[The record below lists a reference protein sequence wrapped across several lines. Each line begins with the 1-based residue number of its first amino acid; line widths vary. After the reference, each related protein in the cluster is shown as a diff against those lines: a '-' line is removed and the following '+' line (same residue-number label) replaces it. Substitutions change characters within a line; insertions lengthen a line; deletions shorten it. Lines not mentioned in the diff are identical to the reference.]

1 MSTVHS
7 DAEREERLLAFTKG
21 APDVLLAR
29 CSHELVG
36 DQARPLSDTRRA
48 DILDANEG
56 LAGEALRTL
65 GVAFRSL
72 PKDAWPE
79 AFDQR
84 IETELVF
91 IEIGRASCR
100 ERVWH

>member
-48 DILDANEG
+48 NILAANEG

-65 GVAFRSL
+65 GVAFRHL
-72 PKDAWPE
+72 PKDAWCE
-79 AFDQR
+79 TFDKR
-84 IETELVF
+84 IEQDLVLF
-91 IEIGRASCR
+91 GQIGRAQCR
-100 ERVWH
+100 ERG

>member
-1 MSTVHS
+1 MSTVHH
-7 DAEREERLLAFTKG
+7 DAERDERLLVFTKG

-36 DQARPLSDTRRA
+36 DEARALTEARRA
-48 DILDANEG
+48 EILQTNEE

-72 PKDAWPE
+72 SSDRSGRE
-79 AFDQR
+79 AFD
-84 IETELVF
+84 
-91 IEIGRASCR
+91 RARRAGSR
-100 ERVWH
+100 LPWL